1 MSEKEFKNNR
11 PKSDE
16 KDLEGLVQ
24 NFSQKVEPAAKK
36 VKKTV
41 GKIER
46 QGMHTAEHYT
56 GDDYTMRGAMVL
68 ATCGMAVNN
77 AIEKHMRIEN
87 SVKSVINDAKELK
100 FQDDVKEV
108 QKMMKGF
115 VKDGDPGIDEL
126 LNKTD
131 KYGADVIAQAY
142 VNVAKEI
149 GKEDV
154 WQMTKI
160 DEAFNFE
167 HPVFEREFD
176 FIRSRDPEADAA
188 LDFLDMEMGRE
199 R

>member
-1 MSEKEFKNNR
+1 MWKAWCKTFRRRWSR
-11 PKSDE
+11 
-16 KDLEGLVQ
+16 Q
-24 NFSQKVEPAAKK
+24 QKK

-41 GKIER
+41 GKIEH
-46 QGMHTAEHYT
+46 QGMNAAEHYM
-56 GDDYTMRGAMVL
+56 GDDCTMRGAMVL
-68 ATCGMAVNN
+68 ASCGMAVNN

-87 SVKSVINDAKELK
+87 SVKGVINNAKELK

-115 VKDGDPGIDEL
+115 VKDGYPGIDEL

-142 VNVAKEI
+142 VNVAKGI

-188 LDFLDMEMGRE
+188 MDFLDMEMGRE

>member
-16 KDLEGLVQ
+16 KDLKDRAQ
-24 NFSQKVEPAAKK
+24 DFSQKLEPAAKK

-41 GKIER
+41 GKIEH
-46 QGMHTAEHYT
+46 QGMHAAEHYM
-56 GDDYTMRGAMVL
+56 GDDCTMRGAMVL

-77 AIEKHMRIEN
+77 AIEKHTRIEN
-87 SVKSVINDAKELK
+87 NVKGVINDAKELK
-100 FQDDVKEV
+100 FQDEVKKV
-108 QKMMKGF
+108 QKMMEGF
-115 VKDGDPGIDEL
+115 VKDGEPGIDEL

-149 GKEDV
+149 GKDDV

-176 FIRSRDPEADAA
+176 FIRSHDPEADAA

>member
-46 QGMHTAEHYT
+46 QGMHAAEHYT

-87 SVKSVINDAKELK
+87 SVKGVINDAKELK

-108 QKMMKGF
+108 QKM
-115 VKDGDPGIDEL
+115 
-126 LNKTD
+126 
-131 KYGADVIAQAY
+131 
-142 VNVAKEI
+142 VN
-149 GKEDV
+149 
-154 WQMTKI
+154 
-160 DEAFNFE
+160 N
-167 HPVFEREFD
+167 PRP
-176 FIRSRDPEADAA
+176 R
-188 LDFLDMEMGRE
+188 
-199 R
+199 

>member
-46 QGMHTAEHYT
+46 QGMHAAEHYT
-56 GDDYTMRGAMVL
+56 GDDY
-68 ATCGMAVNN
+68 TCGMAVNN

-167 HPVFEREFD
+167 YPVFEREFD

>member
-1 MSEKEFKNNR
+1 MLAVILNQHLIKKER
-11 PKSDE
+11 T
-16 KDLEGLVQ
+16 GRM
-24 NFSQKVEPAAKK
+24 QKPRIPPHPTTKQEILFLRRMGFPAQKK
-36 VKKTV
+36 
-41 GKIER
+41 
-46 QGMHTAEHYT
+46 
-56 GDDYTMRGAMVL
+56 
-68 ATCGMAVNN
+68 
-77 AIEKHMRIEN
+77 
-87 SVKSVINDAKELK
+87 
-100 FQDDVKEV
+100 
-108 QKMMKGF
+108 MKGF

-142 VNVAKEI
+142 VNVAKRI